1 MDRVGR
7 RKLVLTGII
16 GCLISLSVY
25 TAMVALFAD
34 AGTNKAGLGVG
45 VCALYVFLAFF
56 AIGLDAAGWVL
67 ISEIFPTFIR
77 AKGFA
82 LSVASQSVADIIY
95 LQVTP
100 QGFANLGWKYL
111 MVCLLRPLL

>member
-1 MDRVGR
+1 MVG
-7 RKLVLTGII
+7 I
-16 GCLISLSVY
+16 Y
-25 TAMVALFAD
+25 AD

-45 VCALYVFLAFF
+45 VCALYVFLVFF
-56 AIGLDAAGWVL
+56 ALGLDAAGWVL

-82 LSVASQSVADIIY
+82 LSVASQSIADIVY

-111 MVCLLRPLL
+111 MVCFFSRISNVAVEWVANKRH